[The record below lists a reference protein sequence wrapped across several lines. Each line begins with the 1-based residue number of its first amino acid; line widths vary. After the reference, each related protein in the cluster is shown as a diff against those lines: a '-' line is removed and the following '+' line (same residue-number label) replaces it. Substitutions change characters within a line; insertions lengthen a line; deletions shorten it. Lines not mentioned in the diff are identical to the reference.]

1 MEAAPLG
8 GLFHFNVSIS
18 VAGGLGEQCSIIAT
32 FPFPCLYGLRSV
44 GIEHP
49 MYNYR

>member
-18 VAGGLGEQCSIIAT
+18 VAGGLGGQCSIIAT
-32 FPFPCLYGLRSV
+32 FPVPLPLRIAL
-44 GIEHP
+44 GR
-49 MYNYR
+49 N